1 MKYLFTLIICLGL
14 VILSCGSKKETFTVR
29 NGETKDSLRKKSFIS
44 EEIFEDSI
52 SVGEKGKNKVKIE
65 KFRSTD
71 ENEVFVNVEFYRL
84 NEYFKDRNKDIKWYK
99 TQKFYFEK
107 DDISGID
114 ANNEDINND
123 GINDFSYQST
133 VAARGGNEVR
143 RWFIYNSE
151 DKDFVLIKNSEDY
164 PNMYLNKEL
173 NCINSFILT
182 GSTATVFLRHKKDSL
197 QEFARVEVSD
207 SIYVSELGK
216 DGKMHLIHKEKYNDG
231 FEDFYTPF
239 IDYKPLKFD
248 KNIIEN

>member
-1 MKYLFTLIICLGL
+1 MKSLLTLIICLGL
-14 VILSCGSKKETFTVR
+14 VMLSCGSKKKASIAR
-29 NGETKDSLRKKSFIS
+29 NGEIKDSLRKKYFIS

-65 KFRSTD
+65 KFRSND
-71 ENEVFVNVEFYRL
+71 EKGVFVIVEFYRL
-84 NEYFKDRNKDIKWYK
+84 NEYFKDRKKDVKWYQ

-123 GINDFSYQST
+123 GFNDFSYQST
-133 VAARGGNEVR
+133 IAARGGNEVR
-143 RWFIYNSE
+143 RWFIYNTDE
-151 DKDFVLIKNSEDY
+151 KDFVLIKNSEDY
-164 PNMYLNKEL
+164 PNLYFNKEL

-182 GSTATVFLRHKKDSL
+182 GSTATVFLRQKKDSL

-207 SIYVSELGK
+207 SIHVSELGK
-216 DGKMHLIHKEKYNDG
+216 DGKMHLIHQEKYSDG

-239 IDYKPLKFD
+239 IDYKPLKLD
-248 KNIIEN
+248 ENTIKN